1 MLLLLQGSFGQVVE
15 AQDLVT
21 KQIVAIKIVQKKQQ
35 YTEQAQTEI
44 NILQQLHLPQQ
55 HDATNHIGTC
65 SYRLV
70 GASLDLVSIH
80 GLVSGAILGGENTQE
95 SRLVLSWLM
104 CVRCDG
110 G

>member
-44 NILQQLHLPQQ
+44 NILQQLHLAAAARRYQP
-55 HDATNHIGTC
+55 HRYVFVPSCG
-65 SYRLV
+65 RL
-70 GASLDLVSIH
+70 LDLVSIH